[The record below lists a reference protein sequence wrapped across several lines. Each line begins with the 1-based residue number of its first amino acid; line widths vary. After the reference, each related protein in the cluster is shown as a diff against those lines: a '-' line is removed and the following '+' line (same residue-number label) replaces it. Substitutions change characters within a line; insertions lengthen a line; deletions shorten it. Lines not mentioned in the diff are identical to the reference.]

1 MALTVLAYLRQ
12 VLGADF
18 NKEYMKLSEKDRND
32 LKAWAEAEMGS

>member
-1 MALTVLAYLRQ
+1 MTMTALVYLRQ

-32 LKAWAEAEMGS
+32 LKAWAKAEMGS